1 MRKIIAISLALLMLF
16 SNMGFAIAIH
26 YCGGMAV
33 ESKLMYGHDPLDCG
47 MATMDMAEMDNVD
60 TATVDKQF
68 CPSELTHELQLTKT
82 PCCENEYQ
90 SLDVDGDYEPTVVQ
104 PSLNLAFVAAF
115 AVSFLEIA
123 FPTKTLTSRY
133 ADYSPP
139 LIEQDISVLYQV
151 FRI

>member
-16 SNMGFAIAIH
+16 SNMGFAIGTH

-33 ESKLMYGHDPLDCG
+33 ESELMHGHEPLDCG
-47 MATMDMAEMDNVD
+47 MTDMDE
-60 TATVDKQF
+60 QP
-68 CPSELTHELQLTKT
+68 CPSELTHEHQLAKT

-123 FPTKTLTSRY
+123 FPTKISTSRY

-139 LIEQDISVLYQV
+139 LIDQDIAVLYQV